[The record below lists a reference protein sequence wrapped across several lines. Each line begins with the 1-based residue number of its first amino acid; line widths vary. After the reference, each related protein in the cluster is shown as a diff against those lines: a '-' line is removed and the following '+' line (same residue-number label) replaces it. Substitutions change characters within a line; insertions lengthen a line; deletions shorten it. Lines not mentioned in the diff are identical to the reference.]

1 MSRAWQAVLAL
12 AAALALWTAPAAAHR
27 TSDAFLTLVLDGER
41 ISGQLE
47 IALRDVDVLVAA
59 DANGDRQL
67 TWGELRASAQRLATA
82 VDARVQLQADGRACT
97 LAVGDLQ
104 VHARSDGRYAWLD
117 LAGQCPVAP
126 RVLALEY
133 RLLSDLDPTH
143 RGLLRLQACGRDWT
157 AVFGPDSARREW
169 TLGAASA
176 GTAFLDYLAEG
187 VHHIWIGVD
196 HILFLLALLLP
207 AVLVWRGAAWQ
218 PVPSLRPALLEV
230 TATVT
235 AFTLAHSITLTLAA
249 LDLVRLPGAAV
260 EATIAASVTLAAVNN
275 LRPLVW
281 RRRWLLAF
289 VFGLI
294 HGFGFASVLG
304 ELGLPVD
311 LRVLSLLAFNLGV
324 ELGQLAI
331 VLVAVPLAYLLRASR
346 FYRIGV
352 LGLGSVLGAAIGAL
366 WCLQRIGVIAA

>member
-1 MSRAWQAVLAL
+1 MSGVLRSL
-12 AAALALWTAPAAAHR
+12 LVLGAALALWAAPAAAHR
-27 TSDAFLTLVLDGER
+27 PSDAFLTLALDGER
-41 ISGQLE
+41 VSGQLE

-59 DANGDRQL
+59 DADGDRQL
-67 TWGELRASAQRLATA
+67 TWGELRASSPLLAAA
-82 VDARVQLQADGRACT
+82 VGTGVQLQADGRACT
-97 LAVGDLQ
+97 LAVRDLQ
-104 VHARSDGRYAWLD
+104 VHARSDGRYAWLE
-117 LAGQCPVAP
+117 LAGQCPAAP

-133 RLLSDLDPTH
+133 RLLFDLDPTH
-143 RGLLRLQACGRDWT
+143 RGLLRLAAGAQDWT

-169 TLGAASA
+169 SLGTASA
-176 GTAFLDYLAEG
+176 GTAFRDYLVEG
-187 VHHIWIGVD
+187 VRHIWIGID

-207 AVLVWRGAAWQ
+207 AVLVWRGAGWQ
-218 PVPSLRPALLEV
+218 PVTRLRPALFDV
-230 TATVT
+230 IATVT

-249 LDLVRLPGAAV
+249 LDVLRLPGAAV

-289 VFGLI
+289 AFGLI

-304 ELGLPVD
+304 ELGLPTG

-352 LGLGSVLGAAIGAL
+352 LGLGSAAVAAIGAL
-366 WCLQRIGVIAA
+366 WCLQRLGIIGG